1 MNSLKNPIMTEIEK
15 QKAIIAEAQKAID
28 AQLEQVK
35 LQEELQAN
43 ITRCKEYVKKE
54 LDNAKK
60 QVQSTKEFMTAIE
73 KQSALFEIR
82 YKEQVIDRSVYARVP
97 GKDVREVVA
106 EIKDK
111 AKYAYIVF
119 TPNPKLSI
127 TVKEHY
133 VSSRSSWTS
142 HNKGYKMAVEGLG
155 WQAGNKMYTNAKT
168 VIKKIE
174 DHYQSELAEA
184 ARIKAINDLRKGT
197 DWSTMYPG
205 AEVKEET
212 MYDGAWV
219 RGRYDKYANSFTGT
233 KVTLANGI
241 VICLK
246 PYGNGEWHIQS
257 VKYPTPETPTGK
269 ALDVMNAL
277 NNMKF

>member
-1 MNSLKNPIMTEIEK
+1 MKNEMTMTIEQHK
-15 QKAIIAEAQKAID
+15 EIIANAQKAID
-28 AQLEQVK
+28 AQLEQVRR
-35 LQEELQAN
+35 QERLEKSAEQQRGFL
-43 ITRCKEYVKKE
+43 KKD
-54 LDNAKK
+54 LDAAKK
-60 QVQSTKEFMTAIE
+60 QVEATEEFMTAIQ
-73 KQSALFEIR
+73 KHSNLFEIQ
-82 YKEQVIDRSVYARVP
+82 YTEKDLDRSVYD
-97 GKDVREVVA
+97 GTEVA
-106 EIKDK
+106 IEIKGK
-111 AKYAYIVF
+111 SKQACIVF
-119 TPNPKLSI
+119 TPNPKLWI
-127 TVKEHY
+127 DVKEHY
-133 VSSRSSWTS
+133 VSNRWSYTS
-142 HNKGYKMAVEGLG
+142 KGYKMIIEGLG
-155 WQAGNKMYTNAKT
+155 WDASKKMYTNAKT
-168 VIKKIE
+168 VVTKIE
-174 DHYQSELAEA
+174 EHYQSELAEA

-197 DWSTMYPG
+197 DWSVMYPG

-277 NNMKF
+277 NEMVF

>member
-1 MNSLKNPIMTEIEK
+1 MNNVKNPIMTEIEK
-15 QKAIIAEAQKAID
+15 QQAIIAEAQKAID
-28 AQLEQVK
+28 AQLLQVK
-35 LQEELQAN
+35 RQEELEAN
-43 ITRCKEYVKKE
+43 ITRCKEYLKKD
-54 LDNAKK
+54 LDTAKK
-60 QVQSTKEFMTAIE
+60 QVQATKEFFTAIK
-73 KQSALFEIR
+73 KQSSLYEIR
-82 YKEQVIDRSVYARVP
+82 YREQEIDRSVYDRVP
-97 GKDVREVVA
+97 GKDVRQVVA
-106 EIKDK
+106 EIKGK
-111 AKYAYIVF
+111 AKTAYIVF

-133 VSSRSSWTS
+133 VSSRWSSS
-142 HNKGYKMAVEGLG
+142 SKGYKMSVDGLG
-155 WQAGNKMYTNAKT
+155 WEAGNRMYTNAKT

-212 MYDGAWV
+212 MYDGSWV

-246 PYGNGEWHIQS
+246 PYGSGEWSIQS

>member
-1 MNSLKNPIMTEIEK
+1 MNNLKNPIMTEIEK
-15 QKAIIAEAQKAID
+15 QQAIIAEAQKAID
-28 AQLEQVK
+28 AQMVQVK
-35 LQEELQAN
+35 RQEELAAN
-43 ITRCKEYVKKE
+43 ITRCKEYLKKD
-54 LDNAKK
+54 LDTAKK
-60 QVQSTKEFMTAIE
+60 QVQATEEFMTAIK
-73 KQSALFEIR
+73 KQSSLYEIR
-82 YKEQVIDRSVYARVP
+82 YKEQEIDRSVYDRVP

-106 EIKDK
+106 EIK
-111 AKYAYIVF
+111 AKYKIAYIVF

-127 TVKEHY
+127 IVKEHY
-133 VSSRSSWTS
+133 VSSRWSSS
-142 HNKGYKMAVEGLG
+142 SKGYKMSVDGLG
-155 WQAGNKMYTNAKT
+155 WEAGNRMYTNAKT

-174 DHYQSELAEA
+174 EHYQDELAEA

-212 MYDGAWV
+212 MYDGSWV
-219 RGRYDKYANSFTGT
+219 RGRYDKYAISFTGT

-246 PYGNGEWHIQS
+246 PYGSGEWSIQS

-277 NNMKF
+277 DNMKF

>member
-1 MNSLKNPIMTEIEK
+1 MSEIEK

-35 LQEELQAN
+35 RQEELQAN
-43 ITRCKEYVKKE
+43 VTRCKEYLKKD
-54 LDNAKK
+54 LDTAKK
-60 QVQSTKEFMTAIE
+60 QVQATEEFMTAIQ

-82 YKEQVIDRSVYARVP
+82 YKEQVIDRSVYDRVP
-97 GKDVREVVA
+97 GKDVREVYA
-106 EIKDK
+106 EIKAK
-111 AKYAYIVF
+111 AKTAYIVF

-127 TVKEHY
+127 TVQEHY

-142 HNKGYKMAVEGLG
+142 HNKGYKMAIDGLG
-155 WQAGNKMYTNAKT
+155 WEASKKMYTNAKT
-168 VIKKIE
+168 VIAKIE

-197 DWSTMYPG
+197 DWSAMYPG

-212 MYDGAWV
+212 MYDGSWV
-219 RGRYDKYANSFTGT
+219 RGRYDKYAISFTGT

-241 VICLK
+241 VISLR
-246 PYGNGEWHIQS
+246 PYGNGEWTIQS

>member
-1 MNSLKNPIMTEIEK
+1 MSEIEK

-28 AQLEQVK
+28 AQMVQVK
-35 LQEELQAN
+35 RQEELAAN
-43 ITRCKEYVKKE
+43 ITRCKEYLKKD
-54 LDNAKK
+54 LDTAKK
-60 QVQSTKEFMTAIE
+60 QVQATEEFFTAIK
-73 KQSALFEIR
+73 KQSSLYEIR
-82 YKEQVIDRSVYARVP
+82 YREQEIDRSVYDRVP

-106 EIKDK
+106 EIK
-111 AKYAYIVF
+111 AKYKIAYIVF

-127 TVKEHY
+127 IVKDHY
-133 VSSRSSWTS
+133 VSSRWSSS
-142 HNKGYKMAVEGLG
+142 SKGYKMAVDGLG
-155 WQAGNKMYTNAKT
+155 WEAGNRMYTNAKT

-174 DHYQSELAEA
+174 EHYQAELAEA

-212 MYDGAWV
+212 MYDGSWV

-246 PYGNGEWHIQS
+246 PYGSGEWSIQS